1 MRALLTGLALVF
13 AATSHA
19 AEGNGW
25 TTAPGPHPVGFE
37 VIVTADHGRRDL
49 ADDDRYGPRSLEIG
63 IWYPAADGAEGPP
76 PHPASFVATRSIAN
90 APRAE
95 GGFPLVLYAAA
106 QGGAGYGNALLCE
119 LLATH
124 GFVVA
129 TVASKG
135 PYGQDMPFND
145 AGAEAQLRD
154 LEFVYGTL
162 HDYPHLE
169 HANVSL
175 FGFSFGGLNMV
186 PFAVRHRGVRALVA
200 LDGSIPP
207 GYDIIRRYAFLEP
220 AELRTPLLAFL
231 GDKSDAAA
239 FEPFLAGSPLADVL
253 LFQTSGLIHFDFS
266 SQNLAASD
274 RPEAVWDT
282 YRTMAELTVAFI
294 DQHARGGDAF
304 DRARER
310 VPTDMFTAVTERP
323 GRDGPR
329 IGRDAFIPYAKTEG
343 LDAARVAFDE
353 TRRDFPDYRLFD
365 YDAFRD
371 VGFALMLRE
380 DYDEAVKAFQIL
392 IDAYPEKADSHRRL
406 GEALMM
412 AGRYD
417 EARPILERGLEI
429 DPDSPALQDI
439 LRILAEKEDAR

>member
-1 MRALLTGLALVF
+1 MRIILTALTLAF
-13 AATSHA
+13 STASHA
-19 AEGNGW
+19 ADRAGR
-25 TTAPGPHPVGFE
+25 TPDPHPVGFE
-37 VIVTADHGRRDL
+37 VIATADHARRDL
-49 ADDDRYGPRSLEIG
+49 TDDDRYGPRPLEIG

-76 PHPASFVATRSIAN
+76 PDPAPYAATRSMAD
-90 APRAE
+90 ARRAE
-95 GGFPLVLYAAA
+95 GRFPLVLYAAA
-106 QGGAGYGNALLCE
+106 QGGGGYGNALLCE
-119 LLATH
+119 ILASR
-124 GFVVA
+124 GFIVA

-135 PYGQDMPFND
+135 PYGSDMPFND

-162 HDYPHLE
+162 HDYPHVE

-186 PFAVRHRGVRALVA
+186 PFAVRHRGVRAMVA

-207 GYDIIRRYAFLEP
+207 GYDIIRRFAFLQP

-231 GDKSDAAA
+231 GDKTDAAA

-274 RPEAVWDT
+274 RPQAVWDT
-282 YRTMAELTVAFI
+282 YRTMTELTVAFI

-304 DRARER
+304 ERAREQ
-310 VPTDMFTAVTERP
+310 VPADMFPAVTERP

-329 IGRDAFIPYAKTEG
+329 IGRDAFIPYAKAEG
-343 LDAARVAFDE
+343 LDAARAVFDE
-353 TRRDFPDYRLFD
+353 ARREFPDYRLFD

-380 DYDEAVKAFQIL
+380 DYGEAVKAFRIL
-392 IDAYPEKADSHRRL
+392 IEAYPEKADSHRRL

-412 AGRYD
+412 AGQYA

-429 DPDSPALQDI
+429 DPDSPALHDI
-439 LRILAEKEDAR
+439 LRILSGKEGAR